1 MPIVLVVLGSKILP
15 EILGKSKRSL
25 NIHTYIYIYIHTH
38 IPLFLTPG
46 ALGGPRI
53 P

>member
-25 NIHTYIYIYIHTH
+25 NIHIYVYIYT
-38 IPLFLTPG
+38 PLFL
-46 ALGGPRI
+46 ALGGPGI

>member
-25 NIHTYIYIYIHTH
+25 NIHIYIYIYLYIYT
-38 IPLFLTPG
+38 PLFL
-46 ALGGPRI
+46 ALGGPGI

>member
-25 NIHTYIYIYIHTH
+25 NIHIYIYIYT
-38 IPLFLTPG
+38 PLFL
-46 ALGGPRI
+46 ALGGPGI